1 MRVLESNASKRLEIC
16 CKYFIN
22 QSDLRTFRK
31 QIFFKIHL
39 KCTFDV
45 YMIEVMRFA
54 NSWFNSLIRLHH
66 QKTTCARKIKLQNI
80 PIKYF
85 ISI

>member
-1 MRVLESNASKRLEIC
+1 MRMLESNASKSLGIC
-16 CKYFIN
+16 CKYSIN
-22 QSDLRTFRK
+22 KSDLRTFRK

-66 QKTTCARKIKLQNI
+66 QKNDVCKKD
-80 PIKYF
+80 
-85 ISI
+85 

>member
-1 MRVLESNASKRLEIC
+1 MRMLESNALKQLGNG

-22 QSDLRTFRK
+22 EFRK
-31 QIFFKIHL
+31 QIFSKIHL
-39 KCTFDV
+39 KCTFEL

-66 QKTTCARKIKLQNI
+66 QKTTCARKIKLQKI